1 MKTVVI
7 TGSTR
12 GIGHGLA
19 VEFLKRGSAVV
30 ISGRSKA
37 VVDKEAHNL
46 AKTYGNDRV
55 AGIPCEVTDL
65 AQVQALWDGAKKIF
79 NTVDIWINN
88 AGVTHTTKLF
98 AELDPKEISPV
109 VNTNITGL
117 AYGCRVALQGMNEQG
132 SGQIYN
138 FEGHGSDGR
147 KRPGLLIYGTTKR
160 AVRYFTEAL
169 IEETEGG
176 PVQVCYL
183 SPGIVVTDFLI
194 DDMRKMNPD
203 DLETVKAVYNCL
215 ADTVETVTP
224 FLADEVLK
232 NTEHGIEIVWLTDEK
247 ANERFNSDEYCSR
260 DFFSRHGL

>member
-19 VEFLKRGSAVV
+19 VEFLKRGCAVV
-30 ISGRSKA
+30 VSGRSKA
-37 VVDKEAHNL
+37 VVEKEAHKL
-46 AKTYGNDRV
+46 AQTYGSDRV
-55 AGIPCEVTDL
+55 AGISCEVTDL
-65 AQVQALWDGAKKIF
+65 GQVQALWDGAKKIF
-79 NTVDIWINN
+79 GHVDIWINN
-88 AGVTHTTKLF
+88 AGITHTTKLF

-147 KRPGLLIYGTTKR
+147 KRAGLLIYGTTKR

-176 PVQVCYL
+176 PVLVCFL

-194 DDMRKMNPD
+194 DDMRKMSPD
-203 DLETVKAVYNCL
+203 DLETTKAVYNCL

-232 NTEHGIEIVWLTDEK
+232 NTTHGIEIAWLTDEK

-260 DFFSRHGL
+260 DLFSQHGL